1 MRPPLALGLSLLLS
15 LLASACSSG
24 GQAALAPV
32 KPALTSAAPVP
43 AAQAPVPTPTPVPE
57 LSLSA
62 LFHPLPLNLDPARL
76 RTVIATGDAIPAR
89 EVNVQATRR
98 NDFLWPFRPTA
109 GYVKN
114 ADVTYVNLET
124 PLFAGCKLDDN
135 GFQFCGD
142 ARFLGGLQAI
152 GTKVVNVANNHF
164 SNYGAQ
170 GTNATVDLL
179 TRAGIPVS
187 GLGPP
192 AILDVRGLRFAFLG
206 FNGVGLPIDR
216 EAMKAGIEHAR
227 AQADVVIVQFHWGKE
242 YERQPKP
249 DPAVPTPDDPVA
261 IGHLAIDDG
270 ADFVVGNHP
279 HWYQG
284 VEVYRGRLI
293 TYAHGNY
300 VFDQMWSEETRQG
313 VIGRYTFYDNRL
325 VAAEWK
331 PIRIYDY
338 GQARFEDAAYDQGV
352 LSTMEQASKDLAA
365 RLGEPTS

>member
-1 MRPPLALGLSLLLS
+1 MSLVLV
-15 LLASACSSG
+15 LLASACTSG
-24 GQAALAPV
+24 GQ
-32 KPALTSAAPVP
+32 PALPPVTPVAASPAEVP
-43 AAQAPVPTPTPVPE
+43 ATPTPVPTPVPLPE
-57 LSLSA
+57 LTLGS
-62 LFHPLPLNLDPARL
+62 LFHPLPLNLDPSRL
-76 RTVIATGDAIPAR
+76 RTVIVTGDAIPAR

-109 GYVKN
+109 DYVKN
-114 ADVTYVNLET
+114 ADITYVNLET

-135 GFQFCGD
+135 GFRFCGD
-142 ARFLGGLQAI
+142 ARFVAGLQAI

-170 GTNATVDLL
+170 GTVATVDLL
-179 TRAGIPVS
+179 TKAGIAVS
-187 GLGPP
+187 GLGAP
-192 AILDVRGLRFAFLG
+192 AILDVKGLRFAFLG

-216 EAMKAGIEHAR
+216 EAVKAGIEHAR
-227 AQADVVIVQFHWGKE
+227 AQADVVVVQFHWGKE
-242 YERQPKP
+242 YQRQPEP
-249 DPAVPTPDDPVA
+249 DPDVPTPDDPIA

-284 VEVYRGRLI
+284 VEVYKGKLI

-300 VFDQMWSEETRQG
+300 VFDQMWSEETRRG

-325 VAAEWK
+325 VGAEWR

-338 GQARFEDAAYDQGV
+338 GQARFDDAAYDQLVVSG
-352 LSTMEQASKDLAA
+352 LEKASRDLAA
-365 RLGEPTS
+365 RLGEPGSW